1 MGAKIDQK
9 PKCFVECVPKRFQDA
24 PRCAKT
30 SQDAP
35 RTAQDCPEVVP
46 RRPQDAPRHPKT
58 APRWSLEARGS
69 AQDRPEVVPGRLQDA
84 ARRPKT
90 APRWSQEAPETA
102 QDAHRSER
110 KKGPKAIRST
120 IPSRPSFWS
129 VFGWIRDGFGDDFG
143 SLGVDF

>member
-1 MGAKIDQK
+1 MVFWFSGIEVGTKNQPKIDPKLELYLFVIQK
-9 PKCFVECVPKRFQDA
+9 RLKMPPKRPKTPPRRSKMPQDA
-24 PRCAKT
+24 PKTPPRCAKT
-30 SQDAP
+30 PQDAP
-35 RTAQDCPEVVP
+35 RT
-46 RRPQDAPRHPKT
+46 
-58 APRWSLEARGS
+58 

-129 VFGWIRDGFGDDFG
+129 VFGRILEGFR
-143 SLGVDF
+143 VDSGWFWG

>member
-1 MGAKIDQK
+1 M
-9 PKCFVECVPKRFQDA
+9 PQDA
-24 PRCAKT
+24 PKTPPRCAKT
-30 SQDAP
+30 PQDAP
-35 RTAQDCPEVVP
+35 RT
-46 RRPQDAPRHPKT
+46 
-58 APRWSLEARGS
+58 

-102 QDAHRSER
+102 QDAHRSE
-110 KKGPKAIRST
+110 KKKAQKRSEAQS
-120 IPSRPSFWS
+120 PPDLVFGAFLGGFWK

>member
-1 MGAKIDQK
+1 MKINDFLGFWDRSWEQK
-9 PKCFVECVPKRFQDA
+9 SIKNRSSSWKLSRNASKMPQDA
-24 PRCAKT
+24 PKTPPRCAKT
-30 SQDAP
+30 PQDAP
-35 RTAQDCPEVVP
+35 RT
-46 RRPQDAPRHPKT
+46 
-58 APRWSLEARGS
+58 

-120 IPSRPSFWS
+120 IPSRLSFWI
-129 VFGWIRDGFGDDFG
+129 VFGRILGGFR
-143 SLGVDF
+143 VDSGWFWG